1 MAQPLSIEQLKELV
15 QRQSNVIVTTGTG
28 GPRIQDVDSDYQ
40 ADDLVLAANFRR
52 LQLEPPFPW
61 RTLWEWHGH
70 YSQNLP
76 TYSSRRQHVGQ
87 LSRAALEALDA
98 IAANEGVASPAP
110 VSTSEV
116 VRAALGDAE
125 VLIREGRPS
134 SAVDRVHTALH
145 GHLRALCDAEN
156 VPVNVGDPS
165 ITVLL
170 KALRE
175 NHARFQER
183 VAFSDE
189 TRRMVMQMSTALEAL
204 NTIRNKASLAHPNEE
219 LLGAAEANL
228 AIDAARTVF
237 RYVDAKVVE

>member
-1 MAQPLSIEQLKELV
+1 MPQPLSVGQIKELV

-28 GPRIQDVDSDYQ
+28 GSRIQDVDADYQ
-40 ADDLVLAANFRR
+40 ANDRLLVANFRR
-52 LQLEPPFPW
+52 LRLEPPFPW
-61 RTLWEWHGH
+61 RTLWEWHGF
-70 YSQNLP
+70 YSQNLG
-76 TYSSRRQHVGQ
+76 TYASRRQHVGQ
-87 LSRAALEALDA
+87 LTRAALDA
-98 IAANEGVASPAP
+98 IDALAVNEGVASPAP
-110 VSTSEV
+110 ASTSEV

-156 VPVNVGDPS
+156 IPVPVGDPS

-175 NHARFQER
+175 NHTRFQET

-189 TRRMVMQMSTALEAL
+189 ARRMVMSMSTALDAL
-204 NTIRNKASLAHPNEE
+204 NTIRNNASLAHANEA
-219 LLGAAEANL
+219 LLGEPEAHL
-228 AIDAARTVF
+228 AIDSARTVF
-237 RYVDAKVVE
+237 RYVDAKVAS